1 MSKEK
6 EEGLSSW
13 WWALIIFIV
22 CVSGAGLIFSLAYF
36 STNHAR
42 VFIYNPT
49 TEEVRALLEGDKAHS
64 VVLVDL
70 EESCLSD
77 GTVVIKTIYSIR
89 SREGGGGKYLV
100 RFLDLVGVDYSIQGD
115 LTVEERND
123 R

>member
-77 GTVVIKTIYSIR
+77 GTVVIKTIYSNR
-89 SREGGGGKYLV
+89 SSDGYKSLNNFLEG
-100 RFLDLVGVDYSIQGD
+100 VGVDYSMSGSIGQEGK
-115 LTVEERND
+115 
-123 R
+123 